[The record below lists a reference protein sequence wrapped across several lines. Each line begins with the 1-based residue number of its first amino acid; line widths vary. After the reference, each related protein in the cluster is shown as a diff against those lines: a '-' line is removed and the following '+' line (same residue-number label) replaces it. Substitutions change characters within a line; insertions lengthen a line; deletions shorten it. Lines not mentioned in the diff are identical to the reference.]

1 MFQLFV
7 GLLFFFWREVRG
19 VRSREAYLCSY
30 GFYVL
35 VRDAL
40 KRAVFLLVVNEG
52 LDFLLQMELVFG
64 QDVWAP
70 RDALREQQKK
80 KKKKKASKVLMGG
93 HRK

>member
-1 MFQLFV
+1 MRDQKS
-7 GLLFFFWREVRG
+7 G
-19 VRSREAYLCSY
+19 AYLCSY
-30 GFYVL
+30 GFDVL

-52 LDFLLQMELVFG
+52 LDFLLQVELVFG

-70 RDALREQQKK
+70 SDALREQ
-80 KKKKKASKVLMGG
+80 KKASKVFVGA